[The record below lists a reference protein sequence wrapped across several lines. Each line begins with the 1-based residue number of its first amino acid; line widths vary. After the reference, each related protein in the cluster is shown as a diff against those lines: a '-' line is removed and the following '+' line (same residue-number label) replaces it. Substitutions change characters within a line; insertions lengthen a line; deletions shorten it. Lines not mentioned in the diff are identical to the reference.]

1 MRFVFV
7 GAGAVGG
14 FYAALL
20 ARKGLD
26 VGVVARGAHLDAIR
40 RGGIRVESEAVGSF
54 SVPVAAERDPA
65 RFGPADVVVLAVK
78 TYSNAG
84 ALPLVLPLLGPDTTV
99 LTLQNGVDSAEEVA
113 AAVGEVRTIAGATYV
128 ATGIEAPGVIRH
140 TGSYRRIVMGEC
152 FGTEAAVS
160 ERVQRVA
167 EAMSGADIEMETVPD
182 ARVSLWEKFIYLAPF
197 AAITAASRQPI
208 GPIWADADGR
218 ETFLAAVGET
228 EAVARATGI
237 AVAPDIFQRVER
249 HTASLPPD
257 VRSSMLIDLTH
268 GKPLELDSLPGSVVR
283 RGRAAG
289 VPTPR
294 MQTMLAVLRPFAAG
308 ATSQK

>member
-1 MRFVFV
+1 
-7 GAGAVGG
+7 
-14 FYAALL
+14 L
-20 ARKGLD
+20 
-26 VGVVARGAHLDAIR
+26 
-40 RGGIRVESEAVGSF
+40 
-54 SVPVAAERDPA
+54 
-65 RFGPADVVVLAVK
+65 
-78 TYSNAG
+78 
-84 ALPLVLPLLGPDTTV
+84 
-99 LTLQNGVDSAEEVA
+99 
-113 AAVGEVRTIAGATYV
+113 
-128 ATGIEAPGVIRH
+128 
-140 TGSYRRIVMGEC
+140 
-152 FGTEAAVS
+152 
-160 ERVQRVA
+160 
-167 EAMSGADIEMETVPD
+167 ETVPD

-197 AAITAASRQPI
+197 ASVTAASRQPI

-228 EAVARATGI
+228 EAVARATRI